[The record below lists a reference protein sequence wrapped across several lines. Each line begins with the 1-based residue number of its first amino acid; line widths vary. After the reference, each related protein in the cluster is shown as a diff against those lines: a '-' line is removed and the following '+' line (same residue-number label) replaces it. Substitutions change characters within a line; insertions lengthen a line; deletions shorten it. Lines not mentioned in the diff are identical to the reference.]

1 MYEKF
6 EMKDG
11 TIVTFYS
18 ALSYNGINVSVS
30 TKLDKDQ
37 KDQFKKELKMERDV
51 VSIRFE

>member
-18 ALSYNGINVSVS
+18 ALSFNGINVSVS
-30 TKLDKDQ
+30 TKLNEDQ
-37 KDQFKKELKMERDV
+37 KAQFKKELKSDRDV